1 MARGRV
7 IGRGNTLPWRLPTEM
22 QHFMRTTMGH
32 PVLMGRKTFE
42 SMKAPLPGRTNI
54 VLTSDTSYARAGIQV
69 VHTMEEG
76 IELSAAQCA
85 IDGREEMFVAGGA
98 GVYAQALPRATRL
111 YMTQVH
117 ADVQGDTFFPEFD
130 MNDWRVLRSEE
141 HAQDDRNSFAFTIM
155 LLERREP
162 T

>member
-54 VLTSDTSYARAGIQV
+54 VLTSDRDYTRANVQV
-69 VHTMEEG
+69 VHSLDEG
-76 IELSAAQCA
+76 IALGAAQCA
-85 IDGREEMFVAGGA
+85 IDGRDEMFVAGGA
-98 GVYAQALPRATRL
+98 GVYAEALPRATRL

-130 MNDWRVLRSEE
+130 LDEWQVLRSEE
-141 HAQDDRNSFAFTIM
+141 HAQDGRNSSAFTIM

-162 T
+162 S